1 MKSEAPQILGSKKE
15 GPLRSSADFRVVA
28 ALARRYIGPPMSVEL
43 RRISKRFGDFT
54 ALQDVDFEIREGE
67 FMTFLGP
74 SGCGKTT
81 CLRLIS
87 GFDTPTTGQ
96 VLIGG
101 RDVTNDPPYRRDVNQ
116 VFQSY
121 ALFPHLTIYENIAFG
136 LRMKGVPAPEVKRR
150 VDRVVEMTALGEFVT
165 RRPAQMSG
173 GQRQRV
179 ALARAIVC
187 EPKVLLLDEPLS
199 ALDAKLRVQMRVE
212 LKQLQKRLGI
222 TFIFVTHDQEEA
234 LTMSDRI
241 AVMNAGRV
249 EQIGTATDIYYHP
262 ATRFV
267 AGFIGETNIVS
278 ARVLVRE
285 NGLLFCE
292 TAGGLCVWAREN
304 PQVFSDGV
312 LLSLRPEKIRIARE
326 RPEGAN
332 VFPAR
337 ISAEIFKGAVDEL
350 TLTCGQGFE
359 LGALLANDG
368 SQGLDFHEGQE
379 VWCHIQPGDISVITA

>member
-1 MKSEAPQILGSKKE
+1 MSAMVQ
-15 GPLRSSADFRVVA
+15 LRQV
-28 ALARRYIGPPMSVEL
+28 
-43 RRISKRFGDFT
+43 SKRFGDFT
-54 ALQDVDFEIREGE
+54 ALDQVDFEIKEGE

-87 GFDTPTTGQ
+87 GFDTPTSGQ
-96 VLIGG
+96 VFIGG
-101 RDVTNDPPYRRDVNQ
+101 KDVTLEPPYRRDVNQ

-136 LRMKGVPAPEVKRR
+136 LRMKGVPAAEVKKR
-150 VDRVVEMTALGEFVT
+150 VDRVVEMTSLGDFVT

-199 ALDAKLRVQMRVE
+199 ALDAKLRAQMRIE

-222 TFIFVTHDQEEA
+222 TFVFVTHDQEEA

-241 AVMNAGRV
+241 AVINRGRV
-249 EQIGTATDIYYHP
+249 EQIGTVSDIYYQP

-267 AGFIGETNIVS
+267 ASFIGETNIVS
-278 ARVLVRE
+278 ARVLGREEEGFLSCEMESGMKVKVR
-285 NGLLFCE
+285 
-292 TAGGLCVWAREN
+292 AN
-304 PQVFSDGV
+304 PRVPDDEV
-312 LLSLRPEKIRIARE
+312 LLSLRPEKIRVFRQ
-326 RPEGAN
+326 PPTGDN

-337 ISAEIFKGAVDEL
+337 ICMEIFKGAVDEL
-350 TLTCGQGFE
+350 TLRCESGLE
-359 LGALLANDG
+359 LGAILANDG
-368 SQGLDFHEGQE
+368 EVELDFHEDEQ
-379 VWCHIQPGDISVITA
+379 VYFRIQPGDISVIAA

>member
-1 MKSEAPQILGSKKE
+1 M
-15 GPLRSSADFRVVA
+15 
-28 ALARRYIGPPMSVEL
+28 VEL
-43 RRISKRFGDFT
+43 RGIHKRFGDFV
-54 ALQDVDFEIREGE
+54 ALQNVDFEIREGE

-87 GFDTPTTGQ
+87 GFDSPTSGQ
-96 VLIGG
+96 VFIGG
-101 RDVTNDPPYRRDVNQ
+101 KDVTHDPPYRRDVNQ

-136 LRMKGVPAPEVKRR
+136 LRMKGVGAAEVKQR
-150 VDRVVEMTALGEFVT
+150 VDRVVEMTSLGDFVQ

-199 ALDAKLRVQMRVE
+199 ALDAKLRAQMRLE

-222 TFIFVTHDQEEA
+222 TFVFVTHDQEEA

-241 AVMNAGRV
+241 AVINRGQV
-249 EQIGTATDIYYHP
+249 EQIGTVADIYYEP

-267 AGFIGETNIVS
+267 ASFIGETNIVS
-278 ARVLVRE
+278 ARVLSRE
-285 NGLLFCE
+285 EGFILCE
-292 TAGGLCVWAREN
+292 MEGGLHVKVRAN
-304 PQVFSDGV
+304 PRVTDDEV
-312 LLSLRPEKIRIARE
+312 LLSLRPEKIRVFRQLATGE
-326 RPEGAN
+326 N
-332 VFPAR
+332 TFPAR
-337 ISAEIFKGAVDEL
+337 VSLEIFKGAVDEL
-350 TLTCGQGFE
+350 TLNCGNGLE
-359 LGALLANDG
+359 LGAILANDG
-368 SQGLDFHEGQE
+368 NTEFECHEGEE
-379 VWCHIQPGDISVITA
+379 VYFRIQPGDISVIAA

>member
-1 MKSEAPQILGSKKE
+1 M
-15 GPLRSSADFRVVA
+15 
-28 ALARRYIGPPMSVEL
+28 VEL
-43 RRISKRFGDFT
+43 RGIRKSFGNFV
-54 ALQDVDFEIREGE
+54 ALNDVNFEIREGE

-87 GFDTPTTGQ
+87 GFETPTAGQ

-101 RDVTNDPPYRRDVNQ
+101 RDVTFDPPYRRDVNQ

-136 LRMKGVPAPEVKRR
+136 LRMKGVPTAEVKTR
-150 VDRVVEMTALGEFVT
+150 VDRVVEMTSLGEFVQ

-199 ALDAKLRVQMRVE
+199 ALDAKLRAQMRLE

-222 TFIFVTHDQEEA
+222 TFVFVTHDQEEA

-241 AVMNAGRV
+241 AVINQGRV
-249 EQIGTATDIYYHP
+249 EQIGTVADIYYEP

-267 AGFIGETNIVS
+267 ASFIGETNIVS
-278 ARVLVRE
+278 ANVLARE
-285 NGLLFCE
+285 EGYLLCE
-292 TAGGLCVWAREN
+292 TEGGLRVKVRAN
-304 PQVFSDGV
+304 PRVTDDEV
-312 LLSLRPEKIRIARE
+312 LLSLRPEKIRVFRQAPTGE
-326 RPEGAN
+326 N

-337 ISAEIFKGAVDEL
+337 VAVEIFKGAVDEL
-350 TLTCGQGFE
+350 TLTCGDGLE
-359 LGALLANDG
+359 LGAILANDG
-368 SQGLDFHEGQE
+368 EAEFDFHEGE
-379 VWCHIQPGDISVITA
+379 AVFFRIQPGDISVIAA